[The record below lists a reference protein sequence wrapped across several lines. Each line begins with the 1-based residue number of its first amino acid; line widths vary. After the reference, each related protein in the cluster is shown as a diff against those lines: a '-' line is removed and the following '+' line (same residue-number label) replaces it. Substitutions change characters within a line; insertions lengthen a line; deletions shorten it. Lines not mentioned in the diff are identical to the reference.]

1 MCPARGHFN
10 NAVVIMAMSNDPYY
24 IFEIGNY
31 DSVYLINLF

>member
-1 MCPARGHFN
+1 
-10 NAVVIMAMSNDPYY
+10 MAMSNDPYY